1 VCRGKGA
8 TRATW
13 RDYNPRVLVKYVMDG
28 NPRAGIEDI
37 RDLVRARLAG
47 IGSNYQESFDN
58 YCTDNMYKAIVDD
71 ARAAW
76 AASNAALVGEVEA
89 PQADAPFPA
98 DAAKSEFDEALAS
111 ADVADIA
118 EKAAAKKAAVIAEAA
133 AREQRIA
140 SMIVDIKSIIIMEMV
155 SPLGKVYGDHTFA
168 EMATIGGWAASI
180 SKRGKP
186 TEIVRNKL
194 NEADLHKARGF

>member
-1 VCRGKGA
+1 
-8 TRATW
+8 
-13 RDYNPRVLVKYVMDG
+13 MDG